1 MNLEAL
7 SHQTR
12 MELNVPRIQN
22 QTAAAEDEM
31 IERAPPIQNQQHIQV
46 ATNRIVPTQAI

>member
-1 MNLEAL
+1 MNLDTL

-31 IERAPPIQNQQHIQV
+31 IERAPAIQNQQIIQV
-46 ATNRIVPTQAI
+46 AMNQIAPTQTI